1 LTNPHKCAKLLV
13 VMRLDR
19 FTQRAQEALGLA
31 QSSLTRFQHTELDAH
46 HLLFGLLTQEQGLV
60 PQILSEMG
68 IAAEHFTERL
78 ERELNALPKV
88 TGAGGGTE
96 QIYLAPRLK
105 RVLDRASEEAGRLK
119 DSYIGTEHLF
129 LALTEERE
137 GLAARLLRDFGVATD
152 KVYQALQKIRGT
164 QRVTS
169 PDAESHYQSLKKY
182 TRDLTQ
188 LAKEGK
194 LDPVIGRDEE
204 IRRVI
209 EILSRRTKNN
219 PALIGE
225 AGVGKTA
232 IVEGLA
238 QQIVAGEV
246 PEIIRNSRVLALD
259 MGQLVAGT
267 KFRGEFE
274 ERLKAVLAEL
284 KENRG
289 RVILFI
295 DEMHTI
301 VGAGAAEGALD
312 ASNLLKPALSRGEI
326 QCVGATTLKEYREHI
341 EKDGALERR
350 FQPIYV
356 DEPTIEETIQIL
368 ARLRDRYEAH
378 HGVKIADDAIEAA
391 ARLSARYITGRHL
404 PDKAIDVLD
413 EAAAHLKLDIY
424 SLPPEIHEKERRLAE
439 LTREG
444 QEAVGMQD
452 YARAARLKE
461 EADRIQADYVKDRN
475 AYFKDKGIGRILQA
489 RHIAETIS
497 RWTGIPVV
505 NMLKGEA
512 EKLLMMEERIHERL
526 IDQDDAVRSVADAIR
541 RGRSGLADP
550 RRPIGSFLFLGPTGV
565 GKTELA
571 RSLAWFL
578 FDDEAALLRMDMSEY
593 SEKHTVARFVG
604 APPGYVGYEEGGQLT
619 EAVRRRPYQ
628 IILLDEVEKAHPVVF
643 NILLQ
648 LLDDGRLT
656 DGQGRTV
663 DFANTVIIM
672 TSNIASQEILDSG
685 GELARQALDH
695 HLRASF
701 RPEFLNRIDEIVVFK
716 PLTLEHMSSI
726 VELQLGQLKE
736 RLEDKGIKV
745 RFTDEVKELL
755 IREGFDTRFGARP
768 LKRALE
774 RLVANPLAR
783 ILIDGEGRRSYH
795 VRLKEG
801 KLVFDSEE
809 T

>member
-1 LTNPHKCAKLLV
+1 
-13 VMRLDR
+13 M
-19 FTQRAQEALGLA
+19 
-31 QSSLTRFQHTELDAH
+31 
-46 HLLFGLLTQEQGLV
+46 
-60 PQILSEMG
+60 
-68 IAAEHFTERL
+68 
-78 ERELNALPKV
+78 
-88 TGAGGGTE
+88 
-96 QIYLAPRLK
+96 
-105 RVLDRASEEAGRLK
+105 
-119 DSYIGTEHLF
+119 
-129 LALTEERE
+129 TEERE
-137 GLAARLLRDFGVATD
+137 GLAARLLRDFGVTTD
-152 KVYQALQKIRGT
+152 KVYQALQRIRGT

-350 FQPIYV
+350 FQPVYV
-356 DEPTIEETIQIL
+356 DEPTIEETTQIL

-413 EAAAHLKLDIY
+413 EAAAHLKFDIY
-424 SLPPEIHEKERRLAE
+424 SLPPELKEKERRLAE

-444 QEAVGMQD
+444 QEAVKMQD

-475 AYFKDKGIGRILQA
+475 AYLKDKGIGQILDAKQ
-489 RHIAETIS
+489 IAETIS
-497 RWTGIPVV
+497 RWTGIPVA

-526 IDQDDAVRSVADAIR
+526 IDQDDAVRAVADAIR
-541 RGRSGLADP
+541 RGRSGLSDP
-550 RRPIGSFLFLGPTGV
+550 NRPIGSFLFLGPTGV

-593 SEKHTVARFVG
+593 SEKHSVARFVG

-628 IILLDEVEKAHPVVF
+628 VILLDEVEKAHPVVF

-726 VELQLGQLKE
+726 VELQLGHLKE

-755 IREGFDTRFGARP
+755 IREGFDARFGARP
-768 LKRALE
+768 LKRAIE

-783 ILIDGEGRRSYH
+783 ILIEGEGRRSYH
-795 VRLKEG
+795 VRLEEG

>member
-1 LTNPHKCAKLLV
+1 
-13 VMRLDR
+13 MRLDR
-19 FTQRAQEALGLA
+19 FTQRAQEALALA
-31 QSSLTRFQHTELDAH
+31 QDSLTRFQHTEFDAH
-46 HLLFGLLTQEQGLV
+46 HLLYGLLTQEQGLV
-60 PQILSEMG
+60 PQLLSEMG
-68 IAAEHFTERL
+68 VAAEHFAERL
-78 ERELNALPKV
+78 ERELERLPKV
-88 TGAGGGTE
+88 LGAGGGTE
-96 QIYLAPRLK
+96 QVYLAPRLK
-105 RVLDRASEEAGRLK
+105 RVLDRASEEALRLK
-119 DSYIGTEHLF
+119 DEYIGTEHLF

-137 GLAARLLRDFGVATD
+137 GLAARLLSDFGVTTE
-152 KVYQALQKIRGT
+152 KVYRALQKIRGT

-182 TRDLTQ
+182 TRDLTV
-188 LAKEGK
+188 LARQGK

-209 EILSRRTKNN
+209 ETLSRRTKNN

-225 AGVGKTA
+225 PGVGKTA

-238 QQIVAGEV
+238 QKIVAGEV
-246 PEIIRNSRVLALD
+246 PEVLRDAKVLALD

-274 ERLKAVLAEL
+274 ERLKAVLSEL
-284 KENRG
+284 RETKG
-289 RVILFI
+289 SVILFI

-312 ASNLLKPALSRGEI
+312 ASNLLKPALARGEI

-350 FQPIYV
+350 FQPIYI
-356 DEPTIEETIQIL
+356 DEPSVEETIEIL
-368 ARLRDRYEAH
+368 KRLRDRYEAH
-378 HGVKIADDAIEAA
+378 HGVKITDEAIEAA
-391 ARLSARYITGRHL
+391 AKLSARYITGRHL
-404 PDKAIDVLD
+404 PDKAIDVMD

-424 SLPPEIHEKERRLAE
+424 SLPPEIREKERRLAE

-444 QEAVGMQD
+444 QEAVKMQD
-452 YARAARLKE
+452 YDRAARLKQ
-461 EADRIQADYVKDRN
+461 EADRIQAEYLRERN
-475 AYFKDKGIGRILQA
+475 AYLKEKGIEESLEA

-497 RWTGIPVV
+497 RWTGIPVA
-505 NMLKGEA
+505 NMLTEEA
-512 EKLLMMEERIHERL
+512 EKLLKMEERIHERL
-526 IDQDDAVRSVADAIR
+526 IDQDDAVRVVADAIR
-541 RGRSGLADP
+541 RSRSGLSDP
-550 RRPIGSFLFLGPTGV
+550 NRPIGSFLFLGPTGV

-578 FDDEAALLRMDMSEY
+578 FDDETALLRIDMSEY
-593 SEKHTVARFVG
+593 SEKHSVARFVG

-628 IILLDEVEKAHPVVF
+628 VVLLDEVEKAHPAVF

-685 GELARQALDH
+685 GKLPKEELDR
-695 HLRASF
+695 HLAANF
-701 RPEFLNRIDEIVVFK
+701 RPEFLNRIDEVVMFR
-716 PLTLEHMSSI
+716 PLELEHMRSI
-726 VELQLGQLKE
+726 VELQLAQLAR
-736 RLEDKGIKV
+736 RLREKGV
-745 RFTDEVKELL
+745 AVSFSDEVKELL
-755 IREGFDTRFGARP
+755 VREGFDQRFGARP
-768 LKRALE
+768 LKRTIE
-774 RLVANPLAR
+774 RLVANPMAR
-783 ILIDGEGRRSYH
+783 MLIAEPDARSYR
-795 VRLKEG
+795 VRLENG
-801 KLVFDSEE
+801 KLIFDSEAAV
-809 T
+809 

>member
-1 LTNPHKCAKLLV
+1 
-13 VMRLDR
+13 MRLDK
-19 FTQRAQEALGLA
+19 FTQRAQEALAVA
-31 QSSLTRFQHTELDAH
+31 QEALGRFGHTEFDAH
-46 HLLFGLLTQEQGLV
+46 HLLWGLLTQDQGLV

-68 IAAEHFTERL
+68 TSAEHFTERM
-78 ERELNALPKV
+78 ERELDRLPKV

-96 QIYLAPRLK
+96 QVYLSPRLK
-105 RVLDRASEEAGRLK
+105 RVLDRAAEEARRLT
-119 DSYIGTEHLF
+119 DDYIGTEHMF
-129 LALTEERE
+129 LAVTEERE
-137 GLAARLLRDFGVATD
+137 GLGARLLADFGITTN
-152 KVYQALQKIRGT
+152 KVYRALQKIRGT

-188 LAKEGK
+188 LAQEGK
-194 LDPVIGRDEE
+194 LDPVIGRDDE

-238 QQIVAGEV
+238 QQIVAGDV
-246 PEIIRNSRVLALD
+246 PEILRDSKVLALD
-259 MGQLVAGT
+259 MGQLIAGT

-274 ERLKAVLAEL
+274 DRLKAVLNEL
-284 KENRG
+284 KENRDK
-289 RVILFI
+289 VVLFI

-326 QCVGATTLKEYREHI
+326 QCVGATTLKEYRESI

-356 DEPTIEETIQIL
+356 DEPTVPETILIL
-368 ARLRDRYEAH
+368 TRLRDRYEAH
-378 HGVKIADDAIEAA
+378 HGVKISDEAVEAA

-413 EAAAHLKLDIY
+413 EAAAHVKLDIY
-424 SLPPEIHEKERRLAE
+424 SLPPDLREKEKRLNE

-444 QEAVGMQD
+444 QEAVKMQD
-452 YARAARLKE
+452 YERAARLKV
-461 EADRIQADYVKDRN
+461 EADRTQEEYVSERK
-475 AYFKDKGIGRILQA
+475 AYFKEKGIDQTLGAQ
-489 RHIAETIS
+489 HIAETIS
-497 RWTGIPVV
+497 RWTGIPVDS
-505 NMLKGEA
+505 MLTGEA
-512 EKLLMMEERIHERL
+512 ERLLNMESHIHKRL
-526 IDQDDAVRSVADAIR
+526 VNQDKAVEVVADAIR
-541 RGRSGLADP
+541 RGRSGLSDP
-550 RRPIGSFLFLGPTGV
+550 QRPNGSFLFLGPTGV

-578 FDDEAALLRMDMSEY
+578 FDDEAALLRIDMSEY
-593 SEKHTVARFVG
+593 SEKHSVARLVG

-628 IILLDEVEKAHPVVF
+628 VILLDEVEKAHPVVF
-643 NILLQ
+643 NVLLQ

-663 DFANTVIIM
+663 DFANTVVIM
-672 TSNIASQEILDSG
+672 TSNIASQEILDRG
-685 GELARQALDH
+685 GELGPEEISR
-695 HLRASF
+695 HLAANF
-701 RPEFLNRIDEIVVFK
+701 RPEFLNRIDEVVVFK
-716 PLTLEHMSSI
+716 PLTFEH
-726 VELQLGQLKE
+726 LKE
-736 RLEDKGIKV
+736 IVGLGLDRLARRLEEKGISIQV
-745 RFTDEVKELL
+745 SEEVKELL
-755 IREGFDTRFGARP
+755 AREGFDQRFGARP
-768 LKRALE
+768 LKRTIE
-774 RLVANPLAR
+774 RLVSNPLAR
-783 ILIDGEGRRSYH
+783 LLISQPGHKSYT
-795 VRLKEG
+795 VRLENG
-801 KLVFDSEE
+801 KLVFASEDV
-809 T
+809 

>member
-1 LTNPHKCAKLLV
+1 
-13 VMRLDR
+13 
-19 FTQRAQEALGLA
+19 
-31 QSSLTRFQHTELDAH
+31 
-46 HLLFGLLTQEQGLV
+46 
-60 PQILSEMG
+60 MG
-68 IAAEHFTERL
+68 IASEHFLERL
-78 ERELNALPKV
+78 ERELDRLPKV
-88 TGAGGGTE
+88 VGAGGGTE
-96 QIYLAPRLK
+96 QVYLTPRLK

-119 DSYIGTEHLF
+119 DSYIGTEHMF

-137 GLAARLLRDFGVATD
+137 GLAARLLRDFGVTTD
-152 KVYQALQKIRGT
+152 KVYKALQKIRGT

-182 TRDLTQ
+182 TRDLTE
-188 LAKEGK
+188 LAREGK
-194 LDPVIGRDEE
+194 LDPVTGRDDE

-238 QQIVAGEV
+238 QKIVNGDV
-246 PEIIRNSRVLALD
+246 PEIIRNSKVLALD

-274 ERLKAVLAEL
+274 DRLKAVLNEL

-289 RVILFI
+289 KVILFI

-350 FQPIYV
+350 FQPVYV
-356 DEPTIEETIQIL
+356 DEPTIGETIEIL
-368 ARLRDRYEAH
+368 SRLRDRYEAH
-378 HGVKIADDAIEAA
+378 HGVKISDEAIEAA
-391 ARLSARYITGRHL
+391 AKLSARYITGRYL

-424 SLPPEIHEKERRLAE
+424 SLPPEIHQKEQRLAE
-439 LTREG
+439 LMREG
-444 QEAVGMQD
+444 QEAVKIQD

-461 EADRIQADYVKDRN
+461 EADKIQAEYVAERN
-475 AYFKDKGIGRILQA
+475 AYLKDKGIGQTLEA
-489 RHIAETIS
+489 KHIAETIS
-497 RWTGIPVV
+497 RWTGIPVA
-505 NMLKGEA
+505 NMLTDEA
-512 EKLLMMEERIHERL
+512 ERLLKMEEHIHERL
-526 IDQDDAVRSVADAIR
+526 IDQEEAVSSVANAIR
-541 RGRSGLADP
+541 RGRSGLSDP
-550 RRPIGSFLFLGPTGV
+550 GRPIGSFLFLGPTGV

-578 FDDEAALLRMDMSEY
+578 FDEGAALLRIDMSEY
-593 SEKHTVARFVG
+593 SEKHSVSRFVG

-628 IILLDEVEKAHPVVF
+628 VILLDEVEKAHPAVF

-663 DFANTVIIM
+663 DFANTVVIM
-672 TSNIASQEILDSG
+672 TSNIASQEILDRG
-685 GELARQALDH
+685 GQLPKDALDH
-695 HLRASF
+695 HLAANF

-716 PLTLEHMSSI
+716 PLTLKHMRAI
-726 VELQLGQLKE
+726 VDLQLTEFSK

-745 RFTDEVKELL
+745 NFAEEVKELL
-755 IREGFDTRFGARP
+755 IREGFDQRFGARP
-768 LKRALE
+768 LRRTIE

-783 ILIDGEGRRSYH
+783 ILIDGEGLRSYM
-795 VRLKEG
+795 VRLEEG
-801 KLVFDSEE
+801 KLVFDSGEI
-809 T
+809 

>member
-1 LTNPHKCAKLLV
+1 
-13 VMRLDR
+13 MRLDR

-31 QSSLTRFQHTELDAH
+31 ESSLERFQHTEFDAH

-68 IAAEHFTERL
+68 IAAEHFLERL
-78 ERELNALPKV
+78 ERELDRLPKV

-96 QIYLAPRLK
+96 QLYLTPRLK
-105 RVLDRASEEAGRLK
+105 RVLDRASEEAVRLK

-137 GLAARLLRDFGVATD
+137 GLAARLLTDFGIATD
-152 KVYQALQKIRGT
+152 KVYRALQKIRGS

-182 TRDLTQ
+182 TRDLTE
-188 LAKEGK
+188 LAREGK
-194 LDPVIGRDEE
+194 LDPVIGRDDE

-238 QQIVAGEV
+238 QKIVAGDV
-246 PEIIRNSRVLALD
+246 PEVIRNSRVLALD

-274 ERLKAVLAEL
+274 DRLKAVLNEL

-289 RVILFI
+289 KVILFI

-350 FQPIYV
+350 FQPVYV
-356 DEPTIEETIQIL
+356 DEPTIEETVEIL
-368 ARLRDRYEAH
+368 FRLRDRYEAH
-378 HGVKIADDAIEAA
+378 HGVKIADEAIEAA

-424 SLPPEIHEKERRLAE
+424 SMPPDIREKEKRLAE

-444 QEAVGMQD
+444 QEAVKIQD

-461 EADRIQADYVKDRN
+461 EADKIQAEYVKERN
-475 AYFKDKGIGRILQA
+475 TYLKDKGIGQTLEA
-489 RHIAETIS
+489 RHVAETVS
-497 RWTGIPVV
+497 RWTGIPVSS
-505 NMLKGEA
+505 MLTGEA
-512 EKLLMMEERIHERL
+512 ERLLKMEEHIHERL
-526 IDQDDAVRSVADAIR
+526 IDQDEAVSAVANAIR
-541 RGRSGLADP
+541 RGRSGLSDP
-550 RRPIGSFLFLGPTGV
+550 GRPIGSFLFLGPTGV

-578 FDDEAALLRMDMSEY
+578 FDDEAALLRIDMSEY
-593 SEKHTVARFVG
+593 SEKHSVARFVG

-628 IILLDEVEKAHPVVF
+628 VILLDEVEKAHPTVF

-663 DFANTVIIM
+663 DFANTVVIM
-672 TSNIASQEILDSG
+672 TSNIASQEILNRG
-685 GELARQALDH
+685 GQLPKEDLDH
-695 HLRASF
+695 YLAANF
-701 RPEFLNRIDEIVVFK
+701 RPEFLNRVDEVVVFK
-716 PLTLEHMSSI
+716 PLTLEHMRAI
-726 VELQLGQLKE
+726 VDLQLRELSK
-736 RLEDKGIKV
+736 RLEDKGISINF
-745 RFTDEVKELL
+745 REEVKELL
-755 IREGFDTRFGARP
+755 IREGFDQRFGARP
-768 LKRALE
+768 LRRVIE

-783 ILIDGEGRRSYH
+783 ILIDGEGPGSYK
-795 VRLKEG
+795 VRLEDG
-801 KLVFDSEE
+801 KLVFDSEAA
-809 T
+809 

>member
-1 LTNPHKCAKLLV
+1 
-13 VMRLDR
+13 MRLDR

-31 QSSLTRFQHTELDAH
+31 QDALSRFQHTEFDAH
-46 HLLFGLLTQEQGLV
+46 HLLFGLLTQQQGLA

-68 IAAEHFTERL
+68 IAGEHFAERL
-78 ERELNALPKV
+78 ERELDRLPKV

-96 QIYLAPRLK
+96 QVYLTPRLK

-119 DSYIGTEHLF
+119 DEYIGSEHLF

-137 GLAARLLRDFGVATD
+137 GLAAKLLSDFGVTTEQ
-152 KVYQALQKIRGT
+152 VYKALQKIRGT

-194 LDPVIGRDEE
+194 LDPVIGRDNE

-238 QQIVAGEV
+238 RQIVAGDV
-246 PEIIRNSRVLALD
+246 PEIIRNSKVLALD

-274 ERLKAVLAEL
+274 ERLKAVLSEL
-284 KENRG
+284 KQNR
-289 RVILFI
+289 RSVILFI

-312 ASNLLKPALSRGEI
+312 ASNLLKPALARGEI

-350 FQPIYV
+350 FQPVFV
-356 DEPTIEETIQIL
+356 DEPTVPETILIL
-368 ARLRDRYEAH
+368 SRLRDRYEAH
-378 HGVKIADDAIEAA
+378 HGLKISDEAIEAS

-404 PDKAIDVLD
+404 PDKAIDVMD
-413 EAAAHLKLDIY
+413 EAAAHLKLDMY
-424 SLPPEIHEKERRLAE
+424 SLPPEIRQKERQLAE

-444 QEAVGMQD
+444 QEAVSIQD
-452 YARAARLKE
+452 YARAAELKAQ
-461 EADRIQADYVKDRN
+461 ADKIQADFVRERN
-475 AYFKDKGIGRILQA
+475 SYLKEKGINEVLEA
-489 RHIAETIS
+489 HDIAETIS
-497 RWTGIPVV
+497 RWTGIPVD
-505 NMLKGEA
+505 NMLTGEA
-512 EKLLMMEERIHERL
+512 EKLLHMEKRIHERL
-526 IDQDDAVRSVADAIR
+526 IDQKEAVEAVSDAIR
-541 RGRSGLADP
+541 RGRSGLSDP
-550 RRPIGSFLFLGPTGV
+550 GRPIGSFLFLGPTGV

-578 FDDEAALLRMDMSEY
+578 FDEEAALLRIDMSEY
-593 SEKHTVARFVG
+593 SEKHSVARLVG

-628 IILLDEVEKAHPVVF
+628 VILLDEVEKAHPVVF

-672 TSNIASQEILDSG
+672 TSNIASAEILDSG
-685 GELARQALDH
+685 GELSRDALNH
-695 HLRASF
+695 HLAANF

-716 PLTLEHMSSI
+716 PLRLEHMRSI
-726 VELQLGQLKE
+726 VELQLAQLGR
-736 RLEDKGIKV
+736 RLVDKGIEV
-745 RFTDEVKELL
+745 SFTDEVKELL
-755 IREGFDTRFGARP
+755 IREGFDQRFGARP
-768 LKRALE
+768 LRRTVE
-774 RLVANPLAR
+774 RLVANPLAK
-783 ILIDGEGRRSYH
+783 ILIDKGGQHSYH
-795 VRLKEG
+795 VRLEDG
-801 KLVFDSEE
+801 KLVFDRQAV
-809 T
+809 

>member
-1 LTNPHKCAKLLV
+1 
-13 VMRLDR
+13 MRLDR
-19 FTQRAQEALGLA
+19 FTQRAQEALQLA
-31 QSSLTRFQHTELDAH
+31 QETLSRFQHTEFDAH
-46 HLLFGLLTQEQGLV
+46 HLLYGLLTQEKGLV

-68 IAAEHFTERL
+68 VVSEHLGERL
-78 ERELNALPKV
+78 ERELDRMPKV

-105 RVLDRASEEAGRLK
+105 RVLDRAAQEASRLK
-119 DSYIGTEHLF
+119 DEYIGTEHMF
-129 LALTEERE
+129 LALAEERE
-137 GLAARLLRDFGVATD
+137 GLAARLLADFGITTD
-152 KVYQALQKIRGT
+152 KIYKALQKIRGT
-164 QRVTS
+164 QRITS
-169 PDAESHYQSLKKY
+169 PDAESHYQSLKRY

-188 LAKEGK
+188 LAAEGK

-204 IRRVI
+204 IRRLI

-238 QQIVAGEV
+238 QQIIAGEV
-246 PEIIRNSRVLALD
+246 PEILRNAKVLALD

-274 ERLKAVLAEL
+274 DRLKAVLTEL

-289 RVILFI
+289 SVILFI
-295 DEMHTI
+295 DEMHMI

-326 QCVGATTLKEYREHI
+326 QCVGATTLKEYRENI

-350 FQPIYV
+350 FQPVYV
-356 DEPTIEETIQIL
+356 DEPTVEETIQIL

-378 HGVKIADDAIEAA
+378 HGIKISDAALEAA
-391 ARLSARYITGRHL
+391 AKLSARYITGRHL

-424 SLPPEIHEKERRLAE
+424 SLPPELRKIDKKLRD

-444 QEAVGMQD
+444 QEAVKNQD
-452 YARAARLKE
+452 YARAAKLKE
-461 EADRIQADYVKDRN
+461 AADKIQSDYIQKRN
-475 AYFKDKGIGRILQA
+475 AYFKEKGIEETLEA
-489 RHIAETIS
+489 ADVAATIS
-497 RWTGIPVV
+497 RWTGIPVS
-505 NMLKGEA
+505 NMLEGEK
-512 EKLLMMEERIHERL
+512 EKLLGMEDKLHERL
-526 IDQDDAVRSVADAIR
+526 VDQDEAVQVVSDAIR

-550 RRPIGSFLFLGPTGV
+550 SRPIGSFLFLGPTGV

-578 FDDEAALLRMDMSEY
+578 FSDEQAILRLDMSEY
-593 SEKHTVARFVG
+593 SEKHTVARLVG
-604 APPGYVGYEEGGQLT
+604 SPPGYVGYEEGGQLT

-628 IILLDEVEKAHPVVF
+628 AILLDEIEKAHPAVF

-648 LLDDGRLT
+648 FLDDGRLT

-663 DFANTVIIM
+663 DFSNTVIIM

-685 GELARQALDH
+685 GQMSAEELDR
-695 HLRASF
+695 HLAANF
-701 RPEFLNRIDEIVVFK
+701 RPEFLNRIDEIVVFR
-716 PLTLEHMSSI
+716 PLSTEDMRAI
-726 VELQLGQLKE
+726 VDLQLHRLSE
-736 RLEDKGIKV
+736 RLADQGIKIT
-745 RFTDEVKELL
+745 FTEEVAELL
-755 IREGFDTRFGARP
+755 SREGFDPRYGARP
-768 LKRALE
+768 LKRAIE
-774 RLVANPLAR
+774 RLVSNPLTR
-783 ILIDGEGRRSYH
+783 ILISESGKSRFEVGLKDGKITFS
-795 VRLKEG
+795 
-801 KLVFDSEE
+801 SEDE
-809 T
+809 K

>member
-1 LTNPHKCAKLLV
+1 
-13 VMRLDR
+13 MRLDR
-19 FTQRAQEALGLA
+19 FTQRAQEALELA
-31 QSSLTRFQHTELDAH
+31 QSSLARFQHTEFDAH

-68 IAAEHFTERL
+68 IASEHFVERL
-78 ERELNALPKV
+78 ERELDRLPKV
-88 TGAGGGTE
+88 VGAGGGTE
-96 QIYLAPRLK
+96 QAYLAPRLK
-105 RVLDRASEEAGRLK
+105 RVLDRASEEALRLK
-119 DSYIGTEHLF
+119 DEYIGTEHMF

-137 GLAARLLRDFGVATD
+137 GLAARLFADFGVTTD
-152 KVYQALQKIRGT
+152 KVYQALQKIRGS

-182 TRDLTQ
+182 TRDLTE
-188 LAKEGK
+188 LAREGK
-194 LDPVIGRDEE
+194 LDPVIGRDDE

-238 QQIVAGEV
+238 QKIVAGDV
-246 PEIIRNSRVLALD
+246 PEIIRNSKVLALD

-274 ERLKAVLAEL
+274 DRLKAVLNEL

-289 RVILFI
+289 KVVLFI

-350 FQPIYV
+350 FQPVYV
-356 DEPTIEETIQIL
+356 AEPTIGETIQIL
-368 ARLRDRYEAH
+368 SRLRDRYEAH
-378 HGVKIADDAIEAA
+378 HGVKIADEAIEAA
-391 ARLSARYITGRHL
+391 AKLSARYITGRHL

-424 SLPPEIHEKERRLAE
+424 SLPPEIREKEQRLTE

-444 QEAVGMQD
+444 QEAVKIQD

-461 EADRIQADYVKDRN
+461 EADRIQAEYVAERN
-475 AYFKDKGIGRILQA
+475 AYLKDKGIGQTLEA
-489 RHIAETIS
+489 RHVAETIS
-497 RWTGIPVV
+497 RWTGIPVAS
-505 NMLKGEA
+505 MLTDEA
-512 EKLLMMEERIHERL
+512 ERLLKMEEHIHERL
-526 IDQDDAVRSVADAIR
+526 IDQDEAVGAVANAIR
-541 RGRSGLADP
+541 RGRSGLSDP
-550 RRPIGSFLFLGPTGV
+550 NRPIGSFLFLGPTGV

-578 FDDEAALLRMDMSEY
+578 FDDEAALLRIDMGEY
-593 SEKHTVARFVG
+593 SEKHSVARFVG

-628 IILLDEVEKAHPVVF
+628 VILLDEVEKAHPAVF

-663 DFANTVIIM
+663 DFANTVVIM
-672 TSNIASQEILDSG
+672 TSNIASQEILERG
-685 GELARQALDH
+685 GQLPRDALDH
-695 HLRASF
+695 HLAANF

-716 PLTLEHMSSI
+716 PLTIEHMRAI
-726 VELQLGQLKE
+726 VELQLSELGK
-736 RLEDKGIKV
+736 RLQDKGIKV
-745 RFTDEVKELL
+745 NFAEEVKELL
-755 IREGFDTRFGARP
+755 IREGFDQRFGARP
-768 LKRALE
+768 LRRTIE
-774 RLVANPLAR
+774 RLVVNPLAR
-783 ILIDGEGRRSYH
+783 ILIDGEGPRSYR
-795 VRLKEG
+795 VRLEQG
-801 KLVFDSEE
+801 KLVFDSEAV
-809 T
+809 